1 MVLLLAMAEILLTS
15 VGSGLASHDYRQRRE
30 KRQLKA
36 IFAFCSPWDALYPF
50 LMQSCL
56 KEDHVKCQELP
67 QCLLGNSFWSLN
79 KWLVANSAVVSIVFI
94 TLVSIMCR
102 FLCFFSTVKE
112 LNWQPY
118 IWFVLDKN
126 ILEFTMWLL
135 SFGIL
140 CVWINHCIK
149 D

>member
-1 MVLLLAMAEILLTS
+1 MVLLLAITEILLTS
-15 VGSGLASHDYRQRRE
+15 VGSGLASHDYGQCRE
-30 KRQLKA
+30 KRRLKA
-36 IFAFCSPWDALYPF
+36 IFAFHSPWDALYPF
-50 LMQSCL
+50 LTHSFL

-67 QCLLGNSFWSLN
+67 QCLGNNFWSLN
-79 KWLVANSAVVSIVFI
+79 KWLAANSVLISVVFI

-102 FLCFFSTVKE
+102 ILCFFSTEKE
-112 LNWQPY
+112 LNWQLY

-126 ILEFTMWLL
+126 LLEFTMWLL

-140 CVWINHCIK
+140 CACISYCIK